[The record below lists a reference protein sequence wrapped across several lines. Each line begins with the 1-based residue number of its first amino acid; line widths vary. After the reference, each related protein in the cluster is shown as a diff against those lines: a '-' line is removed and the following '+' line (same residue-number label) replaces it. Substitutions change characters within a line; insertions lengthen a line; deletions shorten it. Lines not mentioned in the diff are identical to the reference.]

1 MDEWIKNTLYI
12 YKLLKCI
19 YIYIYKIQSQNE
31 IYAKILNKLLA
42 NQIQQYIKRI
52 IHHDQVRFIQEMQM
66 LQYLQINQCEIPH

>member
-12 YKLLKCI
+12 YKLLI
-19 YIYIYKIQSQNE
+19 LSVYIYIIQSQNE

-42 NQIQQYIKRI
+42 NQIQQYIKRV